1 MDLKGIKTYL
11 FDFDGTLVNSVPTF
25 ASAVI
30 SVLEENNISYPKDI
44 VKTVTPLG
52 LEGTAA
58 YFIDEL
64 GLDLPKE
71 YLMDGI
77 IDRMREKYKTTIPLK
92 ENVETTL
99 RELKSRCYSLNI
111 LTASPHKIL
120 DMCVKRLGIW
130 EIFDNVWSCDDF
142 GTTKADPAIYL
153 RIAEKLKKRPQ
164 EILFLDDNINSN
176 KTANKAGMLTCGV
189 YDEASDDMVE
199 KMKKTTDY
207 YIYDFSE
214 LL

>member
-199 KMKKTTDY
+199 KMKKNY
-207 YIYDFSE
+207 RLLYIRFF
-214 LL
+214 